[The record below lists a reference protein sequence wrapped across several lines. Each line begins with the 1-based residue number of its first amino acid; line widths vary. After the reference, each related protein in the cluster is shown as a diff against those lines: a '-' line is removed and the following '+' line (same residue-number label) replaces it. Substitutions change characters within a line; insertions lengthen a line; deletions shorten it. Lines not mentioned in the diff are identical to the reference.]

1 MRIKKL
7 IFTAPSFV
15 AFVIIFIFC
24 SIISPFFF
32 TNYNFQSIL
41 RQIAVNGFLALGL
54 TMVILIGGIDLSI
67 GSSLGLVAII
77 SAMLIRAE
85 VGLIQ
90 VILVAIIIGMA
101 IGVTN
106 GFLITQFNIEPFV
119 ITLGMQFVLRGLCFS
134 LTRGRTIFVEMPF
147 NVDFIANGDIGPIPF
162 PAVLLGLV
170 YFIIF
175 LVMQYTVFG
184 RHFYAIGG
192 NEESARLFGV
202 NVKLV
207 KIAVYAICGMTA
219 AIAGI
224 INLSRISAGDPQAG
238 TGVAFYIIAAV
249 IIGGNKFTG
258 GRGGLYFTIIGLFI
272 VTLIYNIIILM
283 GMGYYVQL
291 IAEGTIVIIAALLG
305 REEKQ

>member
-1 MRIKKL
+1 MWLKKL
-7 IFTAPSFV
+7 IFTAPSLI

-32 TNYNFQSIL
+32 TDINLQNIL
-41 RQIAVNGFLALGL
+41 RQIAVNGLLAIGL

-67 GSSLGLVAII
+67 GSILGLVAII

-90 VILVAIIIGMA
+90 IILVAIIIGMA

-106 GFLITQFNIEPFV
+106 GFLITQFSVAPFV

-134 LTRGRTIFVEMPF
+134 ITRGRTIFVEMPF

-184 RHFYAIGG
+184 RHLYAIGG
-192 NEESARLFGV
+192 NEESTRLFGV

-207 KIAVYAICGMTA
+207 KIAVYAICGITA
-219 AIAGI
+219 AMAGI
-224 INLSRISAGDPQAG
+224 MNLSRISVGDPQAG
-238 TGVAFYIIAAV
+238 TGIAFYIIAAV

-272 VTLIYNIIILM
+272 VTLIYNIIILV
-283 GMGYYVQL
+283 GLGYYVQL

-305 REEKQ
+305 REGKQ

>member
-15 AFVIIFIFC
+15 TFVIIFIFC

-32 TNYNFQSIL
+32 TNYNFQNIL

-106 GFLITQFNIEPFV
+106 GFLITQFNVKPFV

-184 RHFYAIGG
+184 RHLYAIGG

-224 INLSRISAGDPQAG
+224 MNLSRISAGDPQAG